1 MVQFVFLLHFGN
13 TSVGLKLFP
22 LSRRNNLSV
31 ENPWLI
37 AIDIDGT
44 LVHDDGFLSPAVIK
58 EVQRVREL
66 GHYVVVATGRAAAN
80 AVPVV
85 KDVGFEEGFVVCSN
99 GAVTV
104 ELDKTVDHGYQVRE
118 VIGFDPRPVLSQL
131 IEKLPEAHFAVEDI
145 DGTYRFHKPFPAYA
159 LGNNNVET
167 PLEQLMNGEV
177 SRVVVLSPEQDVNDF
192 LAVVE
197 SVGLHSVSYAIGYTA
212 WLDISPQGVTKA
224 SALEQRRKA
233 LNIPRDQVITIG
245 DGRNDISMFEWANEG
260 GGYSFAMGQGPEEVR
275 NAATMVTASVEEDGV
290 AKVLSGLEG
299 IIYTHN

>member
-1 MVQFVFLLHFGN
+1 M
-13 TSVGLKLFP
+13 GLKLFP

-66 GHYVVVATGRAAAN
+66 GHHVVVATGRAAAN

-104 ELDKTVDHGYQVRE
+104 ELDKTVDHGYHVRE

-245 DGRNDISMFEWANEG
+245 DGRNDISMFEWANAG

>member
-1 MVQFVFLLHFGN
+1 MF
-13 TSVGLKLFP
+13 
-22 LSRRNNLSV
+22 
-31 ENPWLI
+31 EPWMI

-44 LVHDDGFLSPAVIK
+44 LVHDDGFLSPFVIK

-66 GHYVVVATGRAAAN
+66 GHHVVVATGRAAAN
-80 AVPVV
+80 AIPVV
-85 KDVGFEEGFVVCSN
+85 RDVGIEEGHVVCSN

-104 ELDKTVDHGYQVRE
+104 EVDRNQPHGYLVRE
-118 VIGFDPRPVLSQL
+118 VIGFDPKPVLSQL

-159 LGNNNVET
+159 LGSKNIET
-167 PLEQLMNGEV
+167 PLDQLMQGEV

-192 LAVVE
+192 LEIVE

-233 LNIPRDQVITIG
+233 LDIPRDRVIVIG

-260 GGYSFAMGQGPEEVR
+260 GGFSFAMGQGPDEVKE
-275 NAATMVTASVEEDGV
+275 AASMVTSSVEDDGV
-290 AKVLSGLEG
+290 ARVLSGLEG
-299 IIYTHN
+299 IIYTQN